1 MADTSA
7 ISPLSG
13 GYLLIVLTEPHS
25 EQHKQVLLERLAKG
39 QFVVVIRFFSPV
51 VIARAAE
58 SAKWWRWLQLRSRSP
73 KFSGRCLSP
82 PMCSFVIVLFFSR
95 KKRETPHRNIL
106 HDRWAAAIIIDVES
120 RSADVASDLMSIRFS
135 FSLPCISVYFFS
147 AETPLRQNGGS
158 PTHTSLQVF
167 ITTAAPLSKS

>member
-95 KKRETPHRNIL
+95 KKRERDPSPQYPSRPVGRGYNHRRRVTL
-106 HDRWAAAIIIDVES
+106 
-120 RSADVASDLMSIRFS
+120 
-135 FSLPCISVYFFS
+135 
-147 AETPLRQNGGS
+147 G
-158 PTHTSLQVF
+158 
-167 ITTAAPLSKS
+167 